1 MWCTDPPVLLERG
14 EVRRRENEELNVDM
28 AEPGSPQAFPFPS
41 QVSWTK
47 DGEEVEG
54 ASSTRVFNYSSIFIG
69 SVEPSDSG
77 VYLLSATNYLLNG
90 SLLRTDSASLTLN
103 VLCECLLKHVIATN
117 IINAVGA
124 GLGGAGSVSV
134 PVLEGESAT
143 LVCGTDLHGNP
154 TPTITWT
161 DNTGR
166 LVNIRPLHL
175 CPVTSH

>member
-1 MWCTDPPVLLERG
+1 MWCTDPPVLSERG
-14 EVRRRENEELNVDM
+14 EVRRENEEFNVDM

-54 ASSTRVFNYSSIFIG
+54 ASSTRVFNYSSIFIS

-103 VLCECLLKHVIATN
+103 VLCEF
-117 IINAVGA
+117 
-124 GLGGAGSVSV
+124 
-134 PVLEGESAT
+134 VLVYCVADI
-143 LVCGTDLHGNP
+143 C
-154 TPTITWT
+154 
-161 DNTGR
+161 
-166 LVNIRPLHL
+166 
-175 CPVTSH
+175 CFA